1 LPRDK
6 RLAVQVELPQ
16 PVSAEVWDTGAY
28 DWQAIGR
35 IADLVCLPASPDPKA
50 YQPDGQMTTLLDWA
64 VGQVSRYKLQLLL
77 TTRSVEQVNGQ
88 TRQLSYQEA
97 LLSLGTAASVNG
109 VSTVKP
115 DQPLDFTLSGLQNSG
130 TLQFDAN
137 SGLYLFTYPAEA
149 DGPHIVYLE
158 NAASVARKLQLV
170 AQYNLRGVAVQNL
183 FDENNDPHIRE
194 VVRQF
199 LNLAL
204 SPVEGQHAV
213 IWQVKNQDGGL
224 IAEQVVDLTTP
235 AYRWTTPA
243 APGTYQV
250 TASISP
256 NRTPATA
263 FPLGSV
269 PVVVTP

>member
-1 LPRDK
+1 
-6 RLAVQVELPQ
+6 VELPQ

-35 IADLVCLPASPDPKA
+35 IADLVRLPTSPDPKA
-50 YQPDGQMTTLLDWA
+50 YEPDGQMAALLNWA
-64 VGQVSRYKLQLLL
+64 VGQVSRYKLQLLI
-77 TTRSVEQVNGQ
+77 TTHAVDQVKGQ
-88 TRQLSYQEA
+88 TREISYQEA
-97 LLSLGTAASVNG
+97 LLSLGTAASTNG
-109 VSTVKP
+109 ATTVKP
-115 DQPLDFTLSGLQNSG
+115 NQSLDFTLSGLQNLGS
-130 TLQFDAN
+130 LQFDAN
-137 SGLYLFTYPAEA
+137 SGLYWFSYPAEGGA
-149 DGPHIVYLE
+149 PRIVYLE

-170 AQYNLRGVAVQNL
+170 AQYNLRGIAIQNL
-183 FDENNDPHIRE
+183 FDENGDPQIRE
-194 VVRQF
+194 VTRQF

-224 IAEQVVDLTTP
+224 IAEQIVDLTQP
-235 AYRWTTPA
+235 IYHWTAPT
-243 APGTYQV
+243 APGTYQI

-256 NRTPATA
+256 NRNPAVA